1 MNDELISGYKC
12 PTCGSTCERQGTI
25 YKCTGCGNSYSD
37 NNIDS
42 RFLDKLNAANQRRI
56 EDYDFEGALELCK
69 EVLRHDPDNEE
80 ANWCAL
86 LAEKEVIYIENA
98 KGKFTPTFID
108 PDKSITDS
116 VYYYRLDLTHRR
128 SADEIESVRREVAS
142 ESKTITDYDV
152 FISYKQHIG
161 KKHYGNT
168 ASETPE
174 AKWAEQLYNC
184 LLREHNGHRLN
195 IFFDKE
201 SLGVS
206 NAGWEPHIYAALKSA
221 KIMVV
226 LASSLQNMDTPW
238 VKNEWKRF
246 AYYKR
251 RGEDKTIALV
261 GDKLDPDGLPDIA
274 LRSGQMIEVED
285 KKWLQKTVKRIY
297 AAAEAVGVGKNVD
310 HALDMANTFITK
322 KKFGAAKREYDRILA
337 AGPKNAAAHWGL
349 LKCKLKALDDYDI
362 VKNRKK
368 IGAIDEFNDAVHY
381 ADAAQKAKYRDI
393 KKRCESK
400 DASGFDR
407 PNYNRWKRAT
417 HARRVAGAIL
427 AVIVALG
434 ALGGGA
440 YLYNLKSR
448 EYLLNFDCGEAAIT
462 QAAVKTYMGDTIPT
476 LPAGLTIS
484 DKQYMDFAGWYTE
497 PDCKGIQVTDDS
509 GNALV
514 GLESV
519 INANDGSHVLK
530 LYAGFKVHEYTVTF
544 YDDDGH
550 TILKEIKAAYGT
562 AFEDILPDISVGDKK
577 ALTWRKEGGNSEF
590 TGDITEDISLYVLD
604 FGITV
609 TYEANGGLDVPSAIV
624 RVGDKVPLP
633 NTTREY
639 YGFEGWTYNDNA
651 LEYGFIAPD
660 KSITLTAKWKRTHYS
675 ATYNANGGDEVN
687 SEMVRVGT
695 SPTMPFITRQYY
707 RFLGW
712 EYAGELLESDFV
724 MPERNITLTARWERT
739 HYFVTFKTEGGN
751 AVNSAVVRLGDTL
764 SLPTTTRMGYRFL
777 GWFDS
782 AGKEWES
789 TTTLTSD
796 VTLTAKWQA
805 NSYVVTLDAQ
815 GGSVGSSSKT
825 VTYDSAYTL
834 PVPTR
839 NGYKFNGWYTAV
851 SRSGVRITGADGKSL
866 SNWNTAGERTLFA
879 IWVKEYSIA
888 LDRQSCKVD
897 NGWDPRTKGTPDQIK
912 THSVFELV
920 ELRLKNCAQAADGSY
935 YIPQGNSLELAYT
948 VSSNTGNLPRG
959 AAMGWLNWY
968 THCLTDD
975 SFNTQVYDTNINNKR
990 ISQGAYY
997 VKVNYADGT
1006 FSESNKVD
1014 ALKDMVKDEVRNITL
1029 NVNANK
1035 TIQSIDVVFVYEL
1048 YYEYYNAAW
1057 WHSDYSN
1064 WRCSTTINFG

>member
-1 MNDELISGYKC
+1 MNNELIRGYKC

-25 YKCTGCGNSYSD
+25 YKCRGCGNSYSD

-86 LAEKEVIYIENA
+86 LASCEVVYLKNA
-98 KGKFTPTFID
+98 EGKFVPTFLN
-108 PDKSITDS
+108 PDKPVTDC
-116 VYYYRLDLTHRR
+116 VYYDRLDLRHRQD
-128 SADEIESVRREVAS
+128 ADEIEEARKEVIS
-142 ESKTITDYDV
+142 GSKKIPDYDV

-161 KKHYGNT
+161 NSDDETDEAEWAKK
-168 ASETPE
+168 
-174 AKWAEQLYNC
+174 LYDS
-184 LLREHNGHRLN
+184 LTREHNGRKLN
-195 IFFDKE
+195 VFFDKT
-201 SLGVS
+201 SLVISG
-206 NAGWEPHIYAALKSA
+206 AGWEPHIYAALKSA

-226 LASSLQNMDTPW
+226 LASSLDNIDSPW

-246 AYYKR
+246 VYYKR
-251 RGEDKTIALV
+251 QGGNREIAVV
-261 GDKLDPDGLPDIA
+261 GSDLDPKRLPDTV
-274 LRSGQMIEVED
+274 LRSRQMIDATD
-285 KKWLQKTVKRIY
+285 KKWLQKTTKRIY
-297 AAAEAVGVGKNVD
+297 AATEAAGGIEDVTY
-310 HALDMANTFITK
+310 AMDMANTYICK
-322 KKFGAAKREYDRILA
+322 KKFGAAKKEYNRIIEADL
-337 AGPKNAAAHWGL
+337 KNAPAYWGL
-349 LKCKLKALDDYDI
+349 LKCKLKAFDDYDI
-362 VKNRKK
+362 IKSGKK
-368 IGAIDEFNDAVHY
+368 LSSIKEFNDAERY

-407 PNYNRWKRAT
+407 PNYNKWKRAT

-550 TILKEIKAAYGT
+550 TVLKEIKAAYGT

-577 ALTWRKEGGNSEF
+577 ALSWTKEGVGSEF

-604 FGITV
+604 FAITV
-609 TYEANGGLDVPSAIV
+609 TYEANGGLDIPAAIV

-639 YGFEGWTYNDNA
+639 YGFEGWTYNDNT
-651 LEYGFIAPD
+651 LEYGFVAPD

-712 EYAGELLESDFV
+712 EYNGELLESDFV

-782 AGKEWES
+782 AGNECES
-789 TTTLTSD
+789 MMTLTSD

-851 SRSGVRITGADGKSL
+851 SRHGVRITGTDGKSL

-888 LDRQSCKVD
+888 LDRQSCEVD
-897 NGWDPRTKGTPDQIK
+897 NGWDPKTPGTEKDILA
-912 THSVFELV
+912 HSIFNLV
-920 ELRLKNCAQAADGSY
+920 ELKIDNCFQVEKNTYCL
-935 YIPQGNSLELAYT
+935 PQGNELKLSLKVLEDTTRLP
-948 VSSNTGNLPRG
+948 TGTHLGSP
-959 AAMGWLNWY
+959 NWTIHY
-968 THCLTDD
+968 LCED
-975 SFNTQVYDTNINNKR
+975 SYRDKVTGTNISGQK
-990 ISQGAYY
+990 IGYGAYY
-997 VKVNYADGT
+997 VKVNYSDGT
-1006 FSESNKVD
+1006 FSEESKVD
-1014 ALKDMVKDEVRNITL
+1014 IMNGVQKNQTISIALNHNSSKNIS
-1029 NVNANK
+1029 
-1035 TIQSIDVVFVYEL
+1035 SIEFVCVYEI
-1048 YYEYYNAAW
+1048 YYDYMSSIW
-1057 WHSDYSN
+1057 DWDGTKCYSN